1 MVLRGREGVENLT
14 QNVTM
19 SYNLQDKYLL
29 LISIQYG
36 PFMALKH
43 IGGAG
48 WGGVCQNGLEI

>member
-36 PFMALKH
+36 QCYGFKTY
-43 IGGAG
+43 GG
-48 WGGVCQNGLEI
+48 GGGQNGIKI